1 MIVARKTPELRH
13 KTDPHEKG
21 LSGETGIGKTAE
33 EVTDPFLM
41 RLWAKEGE

>member
-1 MIVARKTPELRH
+1 
-13 KTDPHEKG
+13 

>member
-13 KTDPHEKG
+13 KTDPHDTG
-21 LSGETGIGKTAE
+21 LSAETGIGKGEE

-41 RLWAKEGE
+41 RLWANEGE